1 MARRLIFGPILILL
15 LLAIMWLD
23 QLLTTVQ
30 LPPSLIYL
38 ATGRGT
44 AQPGLLLL
52 VLGFAAAAR
61 GGFELARLFR
71 AMHIEASPKSLSIA
85 AALGVLAGSLT
96 IGPQAPA
103 IVQPDAAAILG
114 TAGILAVLLAMLAY
128 IRHQEIKGAATAVAA
143 TGFAFLY
150 LGLALS
156 FLMAVRREHSVW
168 AMVAVVFIV
177 KACDSGAYF
186 TGTAIG
192 RHKLIPWIS
201 PGKTWEGLIG
211 GLITSALAGLGF
223 VALNRSFD
231 SAFAPAALTLADG
244 AILGL
249 ILGLVGQAGDLSAS
263 VLKRD
268 AGVKDAGK
276 ILPGFGGAIDMLDSL
291 LIAGPVAY
299 WYLLMRA

>member
-23 QLLTTVQ
+23 HLLTSVV
-30 LPPSLIYL
+30 LPKPLLFL
-38 ATGRGT
+38 ASADGT

-52 VLGFAAAAR
+52 VLGVVAASR
-61 GGFELARLFR
+61 GGYELARLFQ
-71 AMHIEASPKSLSIA
+71 AMHIEASPRSLSIA
-85 AALGVLAGSLT
+85 AAAGMLAGALT
-96 IGPQAPA
+96 IGPHAPA
-103 IVQPDAAAILG
+103 VFQTNAAAVLG
-114 TAGILAVLLAMLAY
+114 SAGIMAVLCAMLAY

-201 PGKTWEGLIG
+201 PGKTWEGLVG
-211 GLITSALAGLGF
+211 GLITSALAGVGF
-223 VALNRSFD
+223 VALNRAFD
-231 SAFAPAALTLADG
+231 SAYAPASLSLLDG
-244 AILGL
+244 ALLGL

-299 WYLLMRA
+299 WYLLLRS